1 MLVKF
6 LKHFKSFIIMLIL
19 LSVIMWLYAFKT
31 FPKEASPAVN
41 VPFFTISIVYPW
53 ADPET
58 VEKQVIEKM
67 ENNLTSVTQ
76 VKQVKSISA
85 YNVWVISIEFDRE
98 KNVAEA
104 YSDLNSAIDKTRGD
118 FPDSVKEPIL
128 KRVDVTE
135 APIYTISVVWP
146 YLPSVLYDK
155 IRDLENKLQ
164 SISWVSEVDVIWNYT
179 PWVKIKFD
187 YDKLLT
193 NNINFSYAINQIQ
206 TYLDKFPAD
215 KKEIDDNLYTFTLR
229 TYPKDFNNIVDFLS
243 TLTIINKSWNTV
255 LLWDVAKVTT
265 GPFMYKKE
273 SYLMDKWETFSSVTY
288 FVKKVPGT
296 DILETIDDVKIL
308 IKDYWLEFSDSNYIA
323 EPNFI
328 QKLFI
333 SDTVVNNVDKWV
345 DDLLVYEINSQKE
358 KIDSTYKTFLSN
370 FRQTTLIIFLVILSF
385 VWLRESIWITIV
397 FPLVFLIAFVILK
410 NIGYTFNNIVSFSL
424 VLTLW
429 IMVDNLIVV
438 VEWFEEWM
446 KKWLKKRDAMAF
458 SIKSYWKPIV
468 SWNFTTIS
476 MFLPI
481 GFMLSGKIGDFM
493 KYMPVTVDVVLIIS
507 IFVSLLFLPVVL
519 TSLNFKT
526 KVAKKSE
533 KVEDNKLFLKFEW
546 LFKKSII
553 NYKKVIF
560 SFVLLFVVTI
570 WFATQFLKADFL
582 PPTDTNNIYVNLKF
596 SSDTKLSENKE
607 ITANIANEIDNYFS
621 EEENLWLLAYQN
633 INIWDYKSLDPLD
646 NVVYS
651 NWFNPDLSYID
662 LKLTDKDFER
672 NHDSYLIMQ
681 EIKNVINKDDFN
693 SKLTSLEIFIQK
705 SGPSGWKDVNFYLVW
720 ESLDSLVEFYNWIE
734 SELIA
739 IPGTYDWS
747 NSLEYTNWKI
757 DITWDVEKLK
767 QFEITAMELDL
778 LIASVESSSNYE
790 PNWILL
796 KKLDD
801 YSSDLIE
808 IKAYTKVWENNVLDI
823 MIPGRDIYL
832 RQLIRDIDLT
842 GEVKNLN
849 HSDSKLILN
858 IWAYK
863 TKETSLWSITPK
875 IEESID
881 RVSKNI
887 DWVYLEYAWD
897 VQDMQN
903 SMTDLM
909 KAFFIWI
916 IFMFSVLVLHFWNFR
931 QPFLVLSVIPFL
943 FIWAFILLIVTW
955 LPFSFPAQLWL
966 FGLMWVWVNSA
977 ILLIER
983 YNEETKLWKFKNDNK
998 LILHVIKSRFKPVL
1012 LTTLTTILWLSTLA
1026 IKDDLWWSLAV
1037 AFIWWLMLWTMII
1050 LIYIPAMLKWWTIRR
1065 EKNTKK

>member
-546 LFKKSII
+546 LFKKSIV

-560 SFVLLFVVTI
+560 SFVLLFIVTI

-596 SSDTKLSENKE
+596 SNDTKLSENKE

-681 EIKNVINKDDFN
+681 EVKNTIKKEDFN

-739 IPGTYDWS
+739 IPWTYDWS

-875 IEESID
+875 IEESIEKQ
-881 RVSKNI
+881 SKNTE
-887 DWVYLEYAWD
+887 WVRLEYAWD

-983 YNEETKLWKFKNDNK
+983 YNEETKLRKFKNDNK

-1050 LIYIPAMLKWWTIRR
+1050 LIYIPAMLKWWTVRR
-1065 EKNTKK
+1065 EKIAKK

>member
-1050 LIYIPAMLKWWTIRR
+1050 LIYIPAMLKWWTVRR
-1065 EKNTKK
+1065 EKIAKK

>member
-739 IPGTYDWS
+739 IPWTYDWS

-1050 LIYIPAMLKWWTIRR
+1050 LIYIPAMLKWWTVRR
-1065 EKNTKK
+1065 EKIAKK

>member
-1 MLVKF
+1 
-6 LKHFKSFIIMLIL
+6 
-19 LSVIMWLYAFKT
+19 MWLYAFKT

>member
-229 TYPKDFNNIVDFLS
+229 TYPKDFNNIVEFLS
-243 TLTIINKSWNTV
+243 NLTIINKSWNII